1 VQALMARDFAFL
13 DKQVRSFCH
22 DGDDMIA
29 TAPHPVVLWNRDL
42 SIRTFM
48 RRYEKF
54 SGCRVLSYCLMD
66 THSNCCWR

>member
-1 VQALMARDFAFL
+1 
-13 DKQVRSFCH
+13 
-22 DGDDMIA
+22 MIA
-29 TAPHPVVLWNRDL
+29 TAPQPVVLWNRDL

-48 RRYEKF
+48 RWYEKF